1 MARAIAGMS
10 IVITGASAGIG
21 LALARRLAAQGARLT
36 LAARRLDRLDA
47 FNAAHGGGHRCVRAD
62 VGIAADCAAV
72 VDAARAAFGRIDTL
86 VCNAGFGLHQPV
98 AATSAADWR
107 AMFATNLDGTVECIR
122 AVLPLMRAQDPVA
135 GWRGQ
140 IVIVSSCLARRAA
153 PLMAAYSATKAA
165 QLSLAEALRVEE
177 RPRRIAV
184 TSVHPIGTETEFQAV
199 AGRGDAS
206 GVATGPRQSA
216 DAVARAMLR
225 AIRRPR
231 PECWPAWWSRP
242 AFAAMGF
249 VPSLVDLAMAR
260 LLR

>member
-1 MARAIAGMS
+1 MTRQLDGMS
-10 IVITGASAGIG
+10 VVITGASAGIG
-21 LALARRLAAQGARLT
+21 LALAEHLAGLGARLT
-36 LAARRLDRLDA
+36 LAARRLDRLEA
-47 FNAAHGGGHRCVRAD
+47 FNAAHGDAHRCLRAD
-62 VGIAADCAAV
+62 VADAADCARIIE
-72 VDAARAAFGRIDTL
+72 AARVAFGRIDTL

-98 AATSAADWR
+98 AETSAADWR

-122 AVLPLMRAQDPVA
+122 AALPLMRAQAPSA

-140 IVIVSSCLARRAA
+140 IVIVSSCLARRAP

-177 RPRRIAV
+177 RANRIAV
-184 TSVHPIGTETEFQAV
+184 TSVHPIGTETEFQVV

-206 GVATGPRQSA
+206 GVPTGPRQSA
-216 DAVARAMLR
+216 ATVARKMTR

-242 AFAAMGF
+242 AFVAMGF
-249 VPSLVDLAMAR
+249 VPRLVDLAMTR
-260 LLR
+260 VR